1 MDKLR
6 LAIFASGYGS
16 NARNIINHFRGH
28 LLVEVGFVLTN
39 RSDSPIILWCNDN
52 DIDVIVMDNLMVD
65 DGDLLSGVC
74 LSGFIDYI
82 ILAGYLRRIP
92 LGLISSYS
100 NRIINIH
107 PSLLPK
113 FGGKGMYGD
122 NVHRSVKD
130 SGDFQ
135 TGITIHYIDE
145 NFDEGLYIAQF
156 YTLLDVSDSVEDIRD
171 KVQDLESRYFPLV
184 IENTIIKGGVNLGVF
199 SV

>member
-6 LAIFASGYGS
+6 LAIFASGSGS

-184 IENTIIKGGVNLGVF
+184 IENTIIKGGLI
-199 SV
+199 

>member
-6 LAIFASGYGS
+6 LAIFASGSGS

-122 NVHRSVKD
+122 NVHRSVKY

-184 IENTIIKGGVNLGVF
+184 IENTIIKGGLI
-199 SV
+199 